1 LHRMYWIPSGAGAAD
16 GVYVHYKAEEFYA
29 VLSLESHRRGGQIV
43 GENLGTVPEYANEAL
58 TRHRIFGLHVGQ
70 FGVAVGTQP
79 TLAEVPPGNIASL
92 NTHDMATFAG
102 FWTGNDI
109 EDRFDLGLLDEAQ
122 VGQEK
127 THRAAQR
134 TALVDFLRRQKL
146 LAPDSEDPS
155 DVLQAW
161 LCFMATHGADLLLV
175 NLEDLWLETLP
186 QNVPGTWRERP
197 NWQRKARHSIAALQE
212 IGAVMNI
219 LTAVNRTRTE
229 TEPVAQAEAA
239 QVN

>member
-1 LHRMYWIPSGAGAAD
+1 
-16 GVYVHYKAEEFYA
+16 
-29 VLSLESHRRGGQIV
+29 
-43 GENLGTVPEYANEAL
+43 
-58 TRHRIFGLHVGQ
+58 
-70 FGVAVGTQP
+70 
-79 TLAEVPPGNIASL
+79 
-92 NTHDMATFAG
+92 MATFAG

-122 VGQEK
+122 VAQEK
-127 THRAAQR
+127 AHRAAQR

-161 LCFMATHGADLLLV
+161 LCFIATHGADLLLV

-212 IGAVMNI
+212 IAAVMNI

-229 TEPVAQAEAA
+229 TEQVAQAKAA